1 MKINQINLYHSISKD
16 SGHVSDSVP
25 NRHLGSDADRPDSRE
40 NARRSRRDVHKD
52 DDNRSEIDHFGAI
65 STRRDVDNLSAN
77 TLNTGRSNNR
87 RRRRR
92 SRNRDIE
99 TRSLPPIGKPGSTT
113 TNSTA
118 STDKSYTNRN
128 RHRSVSR
135 NRSVSVNRNNDYNR
149 RRNRSQRRK
158 SYSKYDDNLD
168 DVESVEGN
176 YYAQM
181 KIGKKDVVSKKRS
194 NISPPKRKP
203 TTFSR
208 RLPAVADYHPDE
220 YKSKR
225 GMNSNVKL
233 PPMSQ
238 SPSGRTFSTSDP
250 SSLSSNG
257 SYGSRGGVR
266 KPRQLEPL
274 EADISTFD
282 SRKHRKRT
290 QKLVEQRY
298 R

>member
-1 MKINQINLYHSISKD
+1 M
-16 SGHVSDSVP
+16 
-25 NRHLGSDADRPDSRE
+25 
-40 NARRSRRDVHKD
+40 
-52 DDNRSEIDHFGAI
+52 
-65 STRRDVDNLSAN
+65 
-77 TLNTGRSNNR
+77 NTGRSNNR

-92 SRNRDIE
+92 SRHRDSD

-135 NRSVSVNRNNDYNR
+135 NRHRSVSVNRNNDYNR
-149 RRNRSQRRK
+149 RSRRRK

-168 DVESVEGN
+168 DGESVEGN

-181 KIGKKDVVSKKRS
+181 KIGKADVVSKKRS
-194 NISPPKRKP
+194 NVSPPKRKP

-208 RLPAVADYHPDE
+208 RLPAVADYHPDD

-225 GMNSNVKL
+225 GMNTNVKL
-233 PPMSQ
+233 PPMSK

-257 SYGSRGGVR
+257 SYGSRGVR

-290 QKLVEQRY
+290 QKLVDQRY

>member
-1 MKINQINLYHSISKD
+1 MDNYS
-16 SGHVSDSVP
+16 
-25 NRHLGSDADRPDSRE
+25 E
-40 NARRSRRDVHKD
+40 NS
-52 DDNRSEIDHFGAI
+52 
-65 STRRDVDNLSAN
+65 LS
-77 TLNTGRSNNR
+77 TGRSKNR

-92 SRNRDIE
+92 SRRRESE
-99 TRSLPPIGKPGSTT
+99 TQSLPPIGKPGSTT

-118 STDKSYTNRN
+118 STDNANHLTNRN
-128 RHRSVSR
+128 RNRSISR
-135 NRSVSVNRNNDYNR
+135 NRQNDSRNQNRSVSLHRGNDQYERKRDRSR
-149 RRNRSQRRK
+149 RRP
-158 SYSKYDDNLD
+158 SYSKYGERNTDT
-168 DVESVEGN
+168 ESTEKN
-176 YYAQM
+176 SYAQV
-181 KIGKKDVVSKKRS
+181 KIGKADIVSKKRTS
-194 NISPPKRKP
+194 GSPPKRKP

-208 RLPAVADYHPDE
+208 RLPAVADYNPDD

-225 GMNSNVKL
+225 GINSNVKL

-257 SYGSRGGVR
+257 SYGSRGVR

-282 SRKHRKRT
+282 SKRHRKRT

>member
-1 MKINQINLYHSISKD
+1 M
-16 SGHVSDSVP
+16 
-25 NRHLGSDADRPDSRE
+25 
-40 NARRSRRDVHKD
+40 
-52 DDNRSEIDHFGAI
+52 
-65 STRRDVDNLSAN
+65 T
-77 TLNTGRSNNR
+77 
-87 RRRRR
+87 
-92 SRNRDIE
+92 
-99 TRSLPPIGKPGSTT
+99 
-113 TNSTA
+113 
-118 STDKSYTNRN
+118 
-128 RHRSVSR
+128 
-135 NRSVSVNRNNDYNR
+135 RNNDYNR
-149 RRNRSQRRK
+149 RRERSRRRK
-158 SYSKYDDNLD
+158 SHSKYDDNND
-168 DVESVEGN
+168 DEENIEGN

-181 KIGKKDVVSKKRS
+181 RIGKADVVSKKRS
-194 NISPPKRKP
+194 NVSPPKRKP

-208 RLPAVADYHPDE
+208 RLPAVADYNPDD

-225 GMNSNVKL
+225 GINSNVKL

-266 KPRQLEPL
+266 KPRQLDPL